1 MAANNSILVIKN
13 LSMQMILYF
22 ATFVFGIVTSRII
35 LLEYG
40 SEINGLIS
48 SINQFISYISLV
60 ELGLTSSAVYALYR
74 PLASGDVNFLNDVL
88 SATNSY
94 YRRTGYVFL
103 SLIIALCVSYPI
115 LTDTTATTKFET
127 AYLVL
132 VLGASGVINY
142 FISAKYR
149 ILLIADQKQYILS
162 IINIFSLVLNTSLIF
177 VFGSVLHCQITTLR
191 TICILTSLIPAI
203 IISFYT
209 RHIYKH
215 IKFENRDVQP
225 NLIKN
230 RYVVFINEIAG
241 NLHFGSPVIIL
252 TFIVNLFEISVYS
265 VYNVICN
272 GISNLLNS
280 VILPISS
287 SFGSLL
293 AKQEYDIFKKVYRD
307 FEGPF
312 YILSA
317 SIFAIAYKI
326 VLPFVILYTNG
337 VSDVN
342 YNRHV
347 LLLLFIINM
356 FVSNLYNPQAILV
369 RATGLFKEIQPQ
381 TIIQAVC
388 TIIFGIPLSYIWG
401 ICGIVVASIISNTY
415 RTISMILF
423 FNNKV
428 PGVSSKQT
436 FINIAESICTFII
449 TTISISFFSSFVDLS
464 CNTVLNWLI
473 YSIYVTLVSSF
484 VSVLALLI
492 FQKNSII
499 SIFKRLLN

>member
-1 MAANNSILVIKN
+1 MSRSNSTLMIKN
-13 LSMQMILYF
+13 LSMQMVLYF
-22 ATFVFGIVTSRII
+22 ATFVFGIITSRII

-60 ELGLTSSAVYALYR
+60 ELGLTSSAVYALYS
-74 PLASGDVNFLNDVL
+74 PLAFGDNNLINDVL
-88 SATNSY
+88 SATNIY

-103 SLIIALCVSYPI
+103 SLIIALCLSYPFF
-115 LTDTTATTKFET
+115 TDSTSTTKFET

-162 IINIFSLVLNTSLIF
+162 IITIFSLVLNTFLIYL
-177 VFGSVLHCQITTLR
+177 FGSVLHYQITTLR

-203 IISFYT
+203 IITFYT
-209 RHIYKH
+209 RRIYKH

-225 NLIKN
+225 NIIKN

-252 TFIVNLFEISVYS
+252 TFIVNLLEVSVYS
-265 VYNVICN
+265 IYNVICN

-293 AKQEYDIFKKVYRD
+293 AKKEYDIFKLVYRD

-326 VLPFVILYTNG
+326 VLPFVMLYTDG

-342 YNRHV
+342 YNRHI
-347 LLLLFIINM
+347 LLQLFIINM

-369 RATGLFKEIQPQ
+369 RATGLFREIQPQ
-381 TIIQAVC
+381 TIIQAAC
-388 TIIFGIPLSYIWG
+388 TIVLGIPFTYLWG
-401 ICGIVVASIISNTY
+401 ICGIVAASIISNAY
-415 RTISMILF
+415 RSISMIVF
-423 FNNKV
+423 FDNKV
-428 PGVSSKQT
+428 PGVSSKIT
-436 FINIAESICTFII
+436 FINIVESIFVFFI
-449 TTISISFFSSFVDLS
+449 TIILISFLSNFVVLS
-464 CNTVLNWLI
+464 CINFLNWFI
-473 YSIYVTLVSSF
+473 YSLYVTLVSLF
-484 VSVLALLI
+484 VAVLALLT
-492 FQKNSII
+492 FHKK
-499 SIFKRLLN
+499 SIFSIYKRLSI